1 MASTSRC
8 VTVREMARLHR
19 FPEWFCFHVTK
30 WHGARQ
36 IANAVPPPMALAI
49 AAQIAET
56 LDFEPARPAKALELG
71 DGGLLSLEMKSTADH
86 FGL

>member
-1 MASTSRC
+1 
-8 VTVREMARLHR
+8 
-19 FPEWFCFHVTK
+19 
-30 WHGARQ
+30 
-36 IANAVPPPMALAI
+36 MALAI

-71 DGGLLSLEMKSTADH
+71 DGGLLSLEMKSAAAH